1 MGATH
6 YLKSMKIT
14 LQTIGITAAIYG
26 SITLI
31 ALGVVVPAL
40 DRATAVQ
47 CKNHAWPADAHQV
60 HMAWCA
66 DNNYPTN

>member
-1 MGATH
+1 
-6 YLKSMKIT
+6 MKLTIQT
-14 LQTIGITAAIYG
+14 LGITAAIYG

-31 ALGVVVPAL
+31 ALGVVVPLL

-47 CKNHAWPADAHQV
+47 CKNHAWPANAHQV

-66 DNNYPTN
+66 ANGYLTN

>member
-1 MGATH
+1 
-6 YLKSMKIT
+6 MKIT
-14 LQTIGITAAIYG
+14 FKAVGITAAIYG
-26 SITLI
+26 SITFI
-31 ALGVVVPAL
+31 ALQLVVPAL

-66 DNNYPTN
+66 DNGYTTN